1 MILSGPSRT
10 LARMSVLVLHFQV
23 ICRLAVTDGGCHR
36 VRWSQDI
43 GLTNKNVVF
52 EQQHEGRVIQQ
63 SLEIFLLVNLN
74 HNQQKSCL

>member
-52 EQQHEGRVIQQ
+52 ELQC
-63 SLEIFLLVNLN
+63 F
-74 HNQQKSCL
+74 